1 MAETLQ
7 LRGTLEGH
15 SGWVTQIATNPK
27 YPDVILSASRD
38 KTLIVWKLTRDDQHY
53 GVPQKR
59 LHGHGHFVSDVVLS
73 SDGHFALSGSWDKN
87 LRLWDLS
94 AGRTTRRFEDHTHD
108 VMSVAFSADNRQIVS
123 GSRDKTI
130 KLWNTLAQC
139 KYTIQEEGHSEWVS
153 CVRFSPNNQNPIIV
167 SCGWDK
173 YVKVCICFQ
182 SANVILN
189 EHIGSKNSTI
199 KNAFLLQVW
208 NLTNCKLKT
217 NHIGHTGYLN
227 TVTMSPDGSLCASG
241 GKDAK
246 AMLWDLNDGKH
257 LYTLDHADT
266 INALCFSPNRYW
278 LCAATGPS
286 IKIWDLES
294 KNMVEELRPEVPG
307 NSSRAGPPQCLSM
320 AWSSDGQTLF
330 AGYSD
335 NQIRVWQV
343 SMPSNR

>member
-1 MAETLQ
+1 MG
-7 LRGTLEGH
+7 R
-15 SGWVTQIATNPK
+15 
-27 YPDVILSASRD
+27 
-38 KTLIVWKLTRDDQHY
+38 
-53 GVPQKR
+53 
-59 LHGHGHFVSDVVLS
+59 
-73 SDGHFALSGSWDKN
+73 
-87 LRLWDLS
+87 DLS
-94 AGRTTRRFEDHTHD
+94 TGKTTRRFEDHTKD
-108 VMSVAFSADNRQIVS
+108 VLSVAFSADNRQIVS
-123 GSRDKTI
+123 AARDKTI

-139 KYTIQEEGHSEWVS
+139 K
-153 CVRFSPNNQNPIIV
+153 NPIIV
-167 SCGWDK
+167 SAGWDK
-173 YVKVCICFQ
+173 YVK
-182 SANVILN
+182 
-189 EHIGSKNSTI
+189 
-199 KNAFLLQVW
+199 VW

-266 INALCFSPNRYW
+266 INALAFSPNRYW
-278 LCAATGPS
+278 LCAATGPT

-320 AWSSDGQTLF
+320 AWSADGQTLF

-343 SMPSNR
+343 SISSTR

>member
-1 MAETLQ
+1 M
-7 LRGTLEGH
+7 G
-15 SGWVTQIATNPK
+15 
-27 YPDVILSASRD
+27 
-38 KTLIVWKLTRDDQHY
+38 
-53 GVPQKR
+53 
-59 LHGHGHFVSDVVLS
+59 
-73 SDGHFALSGSWDKN
+73 
-87 LRLWDLS
+87 
-94 AGRTTRRFEDHTHD
+94 DHNHD
-108 VMSVAFSADNRQIVS
+108 VLSVAFSADNRQIVS

-139 KYTIQEEGHSEWVS
+139 KYTIQEEGHTEWVS
-153 CVRFSPNNQNPIIV
+153 CV
-167 SCGWDK
+167 K
-173 YVKVCICFQ
+173 
-182 SANVILN
+182 
-189 EHIGSKNSTI
+189 
-199 KNAFLLQVW
+199 VW

-217 NHIGHTGYLN
+217 NHIGHSGYLN

-294 KNMVEELRPEVPG
+294 KNMVEELRPEVTG
-307 NSSRAGPPQCLSM
+307 GSTRAAGPPQCLSM
-320 AWSSDGQTLF
+320 AWSADGQTLF

-335 NQIRVWQV
+335 NLIRVWQV
-343 SMPSNR
+343 SISSTR